1 MFASYVTALSS
12 LNIAANV
19 GEEDRVFLNFSLDI
33 LDALGFG
40 LNSLRCERCGEA
52 LGDDVFFSTA
62 DNAFHC
68 LHCAS
73 TGRDILISPEL
84 ATFLQNRQGSI
95 DEHHVLIGIALALRL
110 LRSAASKLATIQA
123 FEGFA
128 KNAATLFRTNMIE
141 NNEESQ
147 HEL

>member
-52 LGDDVFFSTA
+52 LGDDVFFRRQTMLFIACTA
-62 DNAFHC
+62 
-68 LHCAS
+68 
-73 TGRDILISPEL
+73 RP
-84 ATFLQNRQGSI
+84 QR
-95 DEHHVLIGIALALRL
+95 GI
-110 LRSAASKLATIQA
+110 
-123 FEGFA
+123 F
-128 KNAATLFRTNMIE
+128 
-141 NNEESQ
+141 
-147 HEL
+147 